1 MNIIK
6 DTIENTI
13 EVKNSKFITKI
24 YYIESEQEVTDIIKE
39 TKKKYYDAKH
49 NCYAYRIGF
58 ANLILK
64 QSDDGEPKGTAGLP
78 ILNAI
83 TQNDLTNCLIIVT
96 RYFGGVLLGAS
107 LLLRTYQDSA
117 LEAVKLCDIAKLI
130 NGKDIDLTF
139 EYTYYNSIQNYV
151 SSNKDKI
158 IINKNDFDDNV
169 HLSIYISNDILDDF
183 ISTVNDITKAKLTIN
198 NNKNIVFAKFKD
210 EVKIITHE

>member
-13 EVKNSKFITKI
+13 EVKSSKFITKI
-24 YYIESEQEVTDIIKE
+24 YYINTEKEANDIIKE
-39 TKKKYYDAKH
+39 TKKKYFDARH
-49 NCYAYRIGF
+49 NCYAYRLGI
-58 ANLILK
+58 NNPILK

-83 TQNDLTNCLIIVT
+83 IQNDLTNCLIIVT

-117 LEAVKLCDIAKLI
+117 LEVVKLSEISKLI
-130 NGKDIDLTF
+130 NGKDIDLSF
-139 EYTYYNSIQNYV
+139 EYTYYNNIQNYIN
-151 SSNKDKI
+151 SNKDKI
-158 IINKNDFDDNV
+158 IINKNEFDDNV
-169 HLSIYISNDILDDF
+169 HLSLYISNDIIDDF
-183 ISTVNDITKAKLTIN
+183 ISNINDITKAKVIIN
-198 NNKNIVFAKFKD
+198 INKNILFTKFKN

>member
-24 YYIESEQEVTDIIKE
+24 YYINTEKEANDIIKE
-39 TKKKYYDAKH
+39 TKKKYFDARH
-49 NCYAYRIGF
+49 NCYAYRLGI
-58 ANLILK
+58 NNPILK

-83 TQNDLTNCLIIVT
+83 IQNDLTNCLIIVT

-117 LEAVKLCDIAKLI
+117 LEVVKLSEVSELI
-130 NGKDIDLTF
+130 NGKEIDLSF
-139 EYTYYNSIQNYV
+139 EYSYYNNIQNYINN
-151 SSNKDKI
+151 NKDKI
-158 IINKNDFDDNV
+158 IINKNEFDDNV
-169 HLSIYISNDILDDF
+169 HLSLYISNDIIDDF
-183 ISTVNDITKAKLTIN
+183 ISNINDITKAKIIIN
-198 NNKNIVFAKFKD
+198 INKNIIFTKFKN

>member
-24 YYIESEQEVTDIIKE
+24 YYIQTEEEALEIVKS
-39 TKKKYYDAKH
+39 TKKKYFDARH
-49 NCYAYRIGF
+49 NCYAYRIGTE
-58 ANLILK
+58 NPILK

-117 LEAVKLCDIAKLI
+117 LEVVKLCDTSKLI
-130 NGKDIDLTF
+130 NGKDIDLSF
-139 EYTYYNSIQNYV
+139 EYTYYNSIQNYINA
-151 SSNKDKI
+151 NKDKI
-158 IINKNDFDDNV
+158 IINKNNFDDNV
-169 HLSIYISNDILDDF
+169 HLSIYISNDIVDDF
-183 ISTVNDITKAKLTIN
+183 TNTLNNITKAKYSLT
-198 NNKNIVFAKFKD
+198 NNKNIIFAKFKD
-210 EVKIITHE
+210 EVRIITHE